1 MYNTPWEPWEDD
13 FLCEQYAALPVVTIA
28 EKLERS
34 VMAIHSRA
42 RYFGLYKMEGTK
54 RRRESKKRAV
64 LSPLPLEIIERLWE
78 ENGGPHSFARA
89 IERAHGIGV

>member
-13 FLCEQYAALPVVTIA
+13 FLIDQYGKLATVTIA

-42 RYFGLYKMEGTK
+42 RHFGLYKLEGVK

-64 LSPLPLEIIERLWE
+64 LSPLPEEIVHKLRSSDPME
-78 ENGGPHSFARA
+78 FARA

>member
-1 MYNTPWEPWEDD
+1 MYNVPWEPWEDD
-13 FLCEQYAALPVVTIA
+13 FLIDQYVKLPVVTIA

-42 RYFGLYKMEGTK
+42 RYFGLYKLEGTK

-64 LSPLPLEIIERLWE
+64 LSPLPVEVIHKLFISTSNSVE
-78 ENGGPHSFARA
+78 FARA
-89 IERAHGIGV
+89 IEQAHGIGL

>member
-13 FLCEQYAALPVVTIA
+13 FLIDQYVKLPVVTIA

-42 RYFGLYKMEGTK
+42 RYFGLYKLAGTK
-54 RRRESKKRAV
+54 RLRESKKRAV
-64 LSPLPLEIIERLWE
+64 LSPLPDEMINKLWLD
-78 ENGGPHSFARA
+78 NACPIDFVRA

>member
-1 MYNTPWEPWEDD
+1 MYNVPWEPWEDD
-13 FLCEQYAALPVVTIA
+13 FLIDQYVKLPVVTIA

-42 RYFGLYKMEGTK
+42 RYFGLYKLEGTK

-64 LSPLPLEIIERLWE
+64 LSPLPVEVIMSLQKDTEDLIA
-78 ENGGPHSFARA
+78 FCRA
-89 IERAHGIGV
+89 VERAHGIGL

>member
-13 FLCEQYAALPVVTIA
+13 FLIDQYGKLATVTIA

-42 RYFGLYKMEGTK
+42 RHFGLYKLEGVK

-64 LSPLPLEIIERLWE
+64 LSPLPE
-78 ENGGPHSFARA
+78 EVVHTLYCTDTLAFARA

>member
-1 MYNTPWEPWEDD
+1 MYNVPWEPWEDD
-13 FLCEQYAALPVVTIA
+13 FLIDQYVNLPVVTIA

-42 RYFGLYKMEGTK
+42 RYFGLYKLEGTK

-64 LSPLPLEIIERLWE
+64 LSPLPVEVIMSLQKDTEDLIA
-78 ENGGPHSFARA
+78 FCRA
-89 IERAHGIGV
+89 VERAHGIGL

>member
-13 FLCEQYAALPVVTIA
+13 FLIDQYVKLPVVTIA

-42 RYFGLYKMEGTK
+42 RYFNLYKLAGTK
-54 RRRESKKRAV
+54 RLRESKKRAV
-64 LSPLPLEIIERLWE
+64 LSPLPE
-78 ENGGPHSFARA
+78 EVLYKLLDAATDSFDFARA
-89 IERAHGIGV
+89 VERAHGIGV